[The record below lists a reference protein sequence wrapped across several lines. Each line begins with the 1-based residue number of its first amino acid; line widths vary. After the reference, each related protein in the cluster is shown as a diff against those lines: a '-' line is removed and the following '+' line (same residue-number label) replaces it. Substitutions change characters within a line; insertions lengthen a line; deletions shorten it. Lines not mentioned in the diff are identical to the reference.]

1 MTSCREA
8 IKSWGFGCVTLSFAE
23 DVYLV
28 PTLAGNHTD
37 THGGYDIQYSRLR
50 HYPPG
55 AHSHGRLWDETAGL
69 WSTASY
75 LCDLGWVAKPLCIVI
90 VLIWKT
96 QVIIVRTS

>member
-1 MTSCREA
+1 MGYRLQGCKELDMTE
-8 IKSWGFGCVTLSFAE
+8 VTEHA
-23 DVYLV
+23 
-28 PTLAGNHTD
+28 HT
-37 THGGYDIQYSRLR
+37 YDIQYSRLR

-75 LCDLGWVAKPLCIVI
+75 LCDLGWVAKPLCIII